1 MNYPLGVSLLLA
13 AGLGLSTES
22 RAAQASTEFVR
33 TEVSALRNELSARLT
48 TLSQGQAS
56 LAAQLTAFKAEQ
68 AGLNQGYQDSLKPKR
83 VALGALYQGGL
94 VFYVDETGQHGLVV
108 SLQDLPQSPL
118 EWRNGESGERITNA
132 HADGLQAGET
142 NTRLIIAA
150 QTPDNQDGQFAA
162 LAAATYRIAADGVS
176 PCSMEAPCYGHWLL
190 PSAYEL
196 SLIYQLYRS
205 TALGHFSEEPYWSST
220 EASTTEAFVIEFGS
234 GERRLA
240 DKATTARLRAVH
252 AF

>member
-22 RAAQASTEFVR
+22 MAAQASTEFVR
-33 TEVSALRNELSARLT
+33 SEVGALRNELLARLT
-48 TLSQGQAS
+48 TLSQSQAG

-68 AGLNQGYQDSLKPKR
+68 AGYQDSLKPKR

-162 LAAATYRIAADGVS
+162 LAAATYRVAADGVS

-205 TALGHFSEEPYWSST
+205 TSLGGFSEAPYWSST
-220 EASTTEAFVIEFGS
+220 EASTTEAFLIEFGS
-234 GERRLA
+234 GERHLA